1 MESLNI
7 ILRRSPYG
15 TVDAP
20 EAIRHALG
28 GINDDIKVRLVLLD
42 GGVNAARKAQDI
54 TGTEYLSTG
63 EGIQDCIDMG
73 VEVYADEL
81 SLKNEHLKINGIVE
95 GVIISKSSDI
105 AEILKEDCPTMI
117 F

>member
-1 MESLNI
+1 METLNV
-7 ILRRSPYG
+7 ILRRPPYG

-28 GINDDIKVRLVLLD
+28 GITNDMKVRLVLLD
-42 GGVNAARKAQDI
+42 GGVNAARKEQDI
-54 TGTEYLSTG
+54 TGTEYLSAG

-73 VEVYADEL
+73 VEVYADEF
-81 SLKNEHLKINGIVE
+81 SLKNEHINKDGIVE
-95 GVIISKSSDI
+95 GVIVSNSTDI
-105 AEILKEDCPTMI
+105 AEILKEDCTTMI

>member
-7 ILRRSPYG
+7 ILRRPPYG
-15 TVDAP
+15 TIDAP

-28 GINDDIKVRLVLLD
+28 GINDDMKVRLVLLD

-54 TGTEYLSTG
+54 TGTEYLSAG

-81 SLKNEHLKINGIVE
+81 SLKNERLNKDGIVE
-95 GVIISKSSDI
+95 GVIISNSTEV
-105 AEILKEDCPTMI
+105 AEIIKEDCTTMI